1 MFQHCSRPSG
11 IALSTLLLCAA
22 VLAGCTT
29 PQGHQLAGSPA
40 PAAATTDASGEQ
52 SQTVGDTPDYPV
64 RSFPTETLYD
74 LLVAELAGM
83 DNNLPLALSNYLI
96 QARETRDPGIVA
108 RAARIAAYAENHPA
122 LLEMSLLWCEI
133 EPDNLDAR
141 SVATLSLGREG
152 RLTEALQHAEF
163 ALKKGDQEP
172 IMSLTVTAGGSTPSQ
187 RQTLLNA
194 YTDLLSRLP
203 GDETVLLTHAMLLR
217 QQGQFLPALATVDQ
231 LLEQVPAKESAIML
245 KAQLLHQLGKK
256 QEATQFLG
264 TVLDGLADSKRLRLQ
279 YARFLAE
286 DDLHGAYQQLNTLLT
301 QYPHDAELAFTLA
314 LVCRGL
320 NKNEEA
326 RQLYTQLSQ
335 NPNMAAAAHYELG
348 QLAEEEN
355 NSDAVQLHYRAVRNG
370 PKFLP
375 AVVRLGRFMASNGQL
390 NSAQLYMSQ
399 LRLDYPHYSAHLYQI
414 ESELLVEHQLIG
426 DARLILSEALNHFPN
441 NISLLYSR
449 SILSERQNDF
459 ASSEQDLRAILAQDA
474 NNSMALNA
482 LGYTLTLHT
491 DRYEEARQLIM
502 RALELNPGDPAI
514 IDSLGWVL
522 FQQGEYDTAI
532 IHLREALEKMPDPEI
547 AAHLGEALWANGQRE
562 EALQVWQQILEQHPE
577 NPIIL
582 DTMQRLQAE

>member
-1 MFQHCSRPSG
+1 MFQHFTRLSG
-11 IALSTLLLCAA
+11 IAMPMLLACSVILT
-22 VLAGCTT
+22 GCST
-29 PQGHQLAGSPA
+29 PQGNQVASDQ
-40 PAAATTDASGEQ
+40 PAAVVPTTAPGEQ
-52 SQTVGDTPDYPV
+52 PKADEEAVEHPV
-64 RSFPTETLYD
+64 RAFPTETLYD

-83 DNNLPLALSNYLI
+83 DNNLPLALSNYLT
-96 QARETRDPGIVA
+96 QARATRDPRIVA
-108 RAARIAAYAENHPA
+108 RAARVAAYAENHPA
-122 LLEMSLLWCEI
+122 LLEMSLLWSDI

-152 RLTEALQHAEF
+152 RLTEALKHAEF
-163 ALKKGDQEP
+163 VLKQGDQEP
-172 IMSLTVTAGGSTPSQ
+172 IMGLTVSAGGSTPAQ
-187 RQTLLNA
+187 RQTLLDA
-194 YTDLLSRLP
+194 YTDLRSRLP
-203 GDETVLLTHAMLLR
+203 RDETVLLTYAMLLR
-217 QQGQFLPALATVDQ
+217 QQGQFLTALATVDE
-231 LLEQVPAKESAIML
+231 LLEQAPAKESAIML

-256 QEATQFLG
+256 QEATKFLG

-286 DDLHGAYQQLNTLLT
+286 DDLLGAYQQLNTLIA
-301 QYPHDAELAFTLA
+301 QYPHDAELAYTLA

-326 RQLYTQLSQ
+326 RELYTQLSK
-335 NPNMAAAAHYELG
+335 NPNMASAAHYELG

-355 NSDAVQLHYRAVRNG
+355 NGDAVLLHYRAVRNG

-375 AVVRLGRFMASNGQL
+375 AVVKLGRFMADNGQL
-390 NSAQLYMSQ
+390 SSAQLYMGQ
-399 LRLDYPHYSAHLYQI
+399 LRLEYPHYSAQLYQI
-414 ESELLVEHQLIG
+414 ESELLVENQLIG
-426 DARLILSEALNHFPN
+426 DARLILSEALDHFPN

-449 SILSERQNDF
+449 SILSERENDF

-491 DRYEEARQLIM
+491 DRYEEARQLIL

-522 FQQGEYDTAI
+522 FQLGEYDTAI

-547 AAHLGEALWANGQRE
+547 AAHLGEALWANDQRE
-562 EALQVWQQILEQHPE
+562 EALQIWQQILEQHPD

-582 DTMQRLQAE
+582 ETMQRLQAE